1 MPAVFLC
8 VRCARNETTFTARA
22 ANGSWDAICSACTT
36 LSDRWFSGIYPAGI
50 VYADRAIEIDH
61 DYKRVAFLPYA
72 TLELEIADP
81 ASPLLDRVK
90 ADAAAM
96 QARRGEHFRISSCGQ
111 TVLLGAAQ

>member
-1 MPAVFLC
+1 MSTPIC
-8 VRCARNETTFTARA
+8 VRCAHNAATFTARA
-22 ANGSWDAICSACTT
+22 PNGSWDAICAPCTT
-36 LSDRWFSGIYPAGI
+36 LSDRWFSGINPAGI

-96 QARRGEHFRISSCGQ
+96 QARRGEQFRISTCGQ
-111 TVLLGAAQ
+111 TVLLGESK